1 MLKNILPCGF
11 QIICAHV
18 FLGSYKKI
26 IKNTEISENIF
37 YYQQV
42 LKLKKKK
49 ITIDL
54 KTKNDPSTVSH
65 KT

>member
-1 MLKNILPCGF
+1 MF
-11 QIICAHV
+11 